1 LLVDCCW
8 NYPSNYQPTTNNQQL
23 FTMAN
28 LKEIR
33 NRITSVSSTM
43 QITSAMKMV
52 SAAKLKKAQ
61 DAITAMRPYAE
72 KLTELLQNL
81 SSTLDGDVGGEY
93 TTQREIKKVLVV
105 AITSNRGLCGAFN
118 SNVIKEVKSRSSYYE
133 GKQVDVFAIGKKGN
147 DILTKTLTVVDN
159 QSAVFDDLTFENV
172 TKIAEALTQ
181 KFVSGEYDKIEL
193 VYNQFKNAATQI
205 VQTEQ
210 FLPLAPI
217 KSDKPASTG
226 DYIFEPSKEEIVLT
240 LIPKSLKTQLYK
252 GIRDSFASEH
262 GARMTAMHKATDN
275 ATDLR
280 DQLKLTYNKARQA
293 AITNEILEIVGGAE
307 ALKG

>member
-1 LLVDCCW
+1 
-8 NYPSNYQPTTNNQQL
+8 
-23 FTMAN
+23 MAN

-72 KLTELLQNL
+72 KLTELIQNL
-81 SSTLDGDVGGEY
+81 SASLEGDAAGKFAE
-93 TTQREIKKVLVV
+93 QREVNKVLIV

-118 SNVIKEVKSRSSYYE
+118 ANVIKQVKVLTDAYA
-133 GKQVDVFAIGKKGN
+133 GKQVDVVTVGKKGN
-147 DILTKTLTVVDN
+147 DVLRKINNVVDN
-159 QSAVFDDLTFENV
+159 QSEIFDNLVFENV
-172 TKIAEALTQ
+172 AVLAEALMN
-181 KFVSGEYDKIEL
+181 KFVAGEYDKIEL
-193 VYNQFKNAATQI
+193 VYNQFKNAATQL
-205 VQTEQ
+205 VVTEQ

-217 KSDKPASTG
+217 EGNEVVSS

-252 GIRDSFASEH
+252 AIRDSFAAEH

-275 ATDLR
+275 ATALR
-280 DQLKLTYNKARQA
+280 NQLKLTYNKARQA

-307 ALKG
+307 ALKN

>member
-1 LLVDCCW
+1 
-8 NYPSNYQPTTNNQQL
+8 
-23 FTMAN
+23 MAN

-61 DAITAMRPYAE
+61 DAITAMRPYAD

-81 SSTLDGDVGGEY
+81 SASLEGDSGSVY
-93 TTQREIKKVLVV
+93 ADNRAVNKVLVV

-118 SNVIKEVKSRSSYYE
+118 TNILKQSANLVENVYA
-133 GKQVDVFAIGKKGN
+133 GKQVDFVAIGKKA
-147 DILTKTLTVVDN
+147 DDFLRKRYHVVSN
-159 QSAVFDDLTFENV
+159 HNGIFDDLTFDNV
-172 TKIAEALTQ
+172 ADIAEVLMD
-181 KFVSGEYDKIEL
+181 KFANGTYDRIDI
-193 VYNQFKNAATQI
+193 VYNKFKNAATQLVI
-205 VQTEQ
+205 TEQ
-210 FLPLAPI
+210 FLPIIPVQEEEGSNA
-217 KSDKPASTG
+217 
-226 DYIFEPSKEEIVLT
+226 DYMFEPSKAEIVEE

-252 GIRDSFASEH
+252 AIRDSFASEH

-275 ATDLR
+275 AKELR

-307 ALKG
+307 ALNN

>member
-1 LLVDCCW
+1 
-8 NYPSNYQPTTNNQQL
+8 
-23 FTMAN
+23 MAN

-93 TTQREIKKVLVV
+93 TTQREVKKVLIV

-118 SNVIKEVKSRSSYYE
+118 SNVIKELKIRSEYYA

-147 DILTKTLTVVDN
+147 DILSKTLSVVDN
-159 QSAVFDDLTFENV
+159 QSQVFDHLTFDNV
-172 TKIAEALTQ
+172 TKIAETLTQ

-193 VYNQFKNAATQI
+193 VYNQFKNAATQV

-275 ATDLR
+275 ATELR

-307 ALKG
+307 ALNG